1 MHINM
6 DINAVHIQ
14 FVLSMHRHILTNMYV
29 SFIADVNTVI
39 SNNSVRLITFDKAKD
54 EKQEEEGQ
62 KGDETP

>member
-6 DINAVHIQ
+6 VINAVDIH
-14 FVLSMHRHILTNMYV
+14 FVFCMHRHILTNMYI

-39 SNNSVRLITFDKAKD
+39 SNNSVWFITFDKAKD
-54 EKQEEEGQ
+54 EKQEKEGQ